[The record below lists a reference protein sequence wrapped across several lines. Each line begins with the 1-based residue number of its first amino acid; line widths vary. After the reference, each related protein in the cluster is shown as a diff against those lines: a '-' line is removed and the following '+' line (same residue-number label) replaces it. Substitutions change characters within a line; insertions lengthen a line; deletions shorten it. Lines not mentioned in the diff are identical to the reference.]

1 MATVTQ
7 IIQRRKRRQ
16 ARRKARV
23 GRGRWFGLALAL
35 LVLVLLVIPMGVAVG
50 GALLVYQTA
59 VRNLPLPQDTVEAA
73 TAAGRTQLYD
83 RSGQTL
89 LFTAEGVPG
98 SGVWVTLDDLPPYVA
113 EATRMMEDPD
123 FLTAT
128 RFQAI
133 TTFSKL
139 WDNLLNGPLP
149 PDPSL
154 TARLVRN
161 IIAPP
166 GEFSTIESRGREI
179 ALTAEINRRYS
190 PEAIL
195 EWHLNTNNY
204 GNQTF
209 GIESAAQV
217 YLGKHA
223 ADLTLD
229 EAALLA
235 AIPPAVQYNP
245 FDNEIA
251 ARGRQRDLL
260 RLLQVNGY
268 ITTDEYERAFSTQ
281 TAIQSGAGQPYQIAP
296 EFAAYARR
304 QAQDILDNLG
314 RDGEQ
319 LVARGGVKII
329 TSLDLDLYYQSEC
342 ALRIHLSRLT
352 GTPTSSTTL
361 TNGICQSAAY
371 LPQVTESPGINPPN
385 NGGIAI
391 IDVGTGEIKSLVGPV
406 TALAYQPGPTLGPF
420 VYFTGFVNALY
431 NPATMV
437 LDIPRTF
444 PGSIEGLIYTPTN
457 PDGRFWGPLNLRDAM
472 GAGLLPPAVQV
483 ARTEGLDSM
492 LALAHRIG
500 LNSLSENTNY
510 DLSLLERGG
519 EVSLLDTAYAY
530 SVFASMGQMRGVPVT
545 PVGQNY
551 RQRSPTAVLRIEDTA
566 GNVLWEYTPEQ
577 VRLNQVGIFPGEL
590 GYLVNDILADS
601 QTRRPI
607 LGENNPLELP
617 RPVAVVNGLTS
628 DRVDDWTIGYTP
640 HLVVA
645 THLDRLD
652 RAPLTLDTY
661 GMNGTAAVW
670 RAVLEYANVRDS
682 LPADTWERPNGVV
695 ELTICQR
702 SGLLPN
708 GHCDTRREVF
718 LAAAQPTTIDTYW
731 QAVKVNSQTGQ
742 RATANTPAGLQVER
756 VYFIPPPEA
765 ADWWKANNLPTPPEE
780 YDTVSLPELLGSVQI
795 LQPLRLAYVGGVV
808 DVRGSLDPTN
818 MQYYV
823 LAYGQGLNPDQWIQ
837 IGEQHTD
844 FSRGTTLGTWDTA
857 SLDGL
862 YALRLSVVRNDNSVE
877 TSIVEV
883 TVDNVPPQVTLTA
896 GEPGQAFRWP
906 DDATIPLEALVQDV
920 SVTKVEFYHNGQLLG
935 TDTEWP
941 YGFTWDITRT
951 GTETFTAVAFDQAG
965 NSGSSEIT
973 VEVVRGGG

>member
-1 MATVTQ
+1 MATVSQ
-7 IIQRRKRRQ
+7 IIQRRKRRR
-16 ARRKARV
+16 ARRKERS
-23 GRGRWFGLALAL
+23 GRGRWLGMALA
-35 LVLVLLVIPMGVAVG
+35 VLVLLLVVAPTGVAVG

-59 VRNLPLPQDTVEAA
+59 VRDLPLPQDTVEIGA
-73 TAAGRTQLYD
+73 AAGRTQLYD

-98 SGVWVTLDDLPPYVA
+98 SGTWLRLEELPPYVIQ
-113 EATRMMEDPD
+113 ATLLMEDPD

-128 RFQAI
+128 RFNI
-133 TTFSKL
+133 VSTFSKL

-149 PDPSL
+149 VDPSL

-161 IIAPP
+161 VIAPP
-166 GEFSTIESRGREI
+166 GEFPTSDSRGREI
-179 ALTAEINRRYS
+179 ALTAEINRRYT

-195 EWHLNTNNY
+195 EWHLNTNTY

-217 YLGKHA
+217 YLGKNA

-235 AIPPAVQYNP
+235 AIPPATQYNP

-260 RLLQVNGY
+260 RLLEVNGF
-268 ITTDEYERAFSTQ
+268 ITTDEYEHAFATQ
-281 TAIQSGAGQPYQIAP
+281 TVIQSGAGQPYQIAP

-304 QAQDILDNLG
+304 QAQDILNNLG

-319 LVARGGVKII
+319 LVTRGGVKII

-352 GTPTSSTTL
+352 GNPTANTTL
-361 TNGICQSAAY
+361 TNDICQSAAY
-371 LPQVTESPGINPPN
+371 LPPVTVLPGVSPPD
-385 NGGIAI
+385 NGGIAV
-391 IDVGTGEIKSLVGPV
+391 IDVGTGEIKSLVGQV
-406 TALAYQPGPTLGPF
+406 TALAYQPGPTLHPF
-420 VYFTGFVNALY
+420 VYFTGFVNGLY
-431 NPATMV
+431 SPATMV

-483 ARTEGLDSM
+483 VRTEGLDSM
-492 LALAHRIG
+492 LAIAHRIG
-500 LNSLSENTNY
+500 LNSLSENARY

-519 EVSLLDTAYAY
+519 EVSLLDMTYAY

-566 GNVLWEYTPEQ
+566 GNTLWEYTPEQ
-577 VRLNQVGIFPGEL
+577 VRLNQVGVFPAEL
-590 GYLVNDILADS
+590 GYLVNDILADNS
-601 QTRRPI
+601 TRRSI
-607 LGENNPLELP
+607 LGENNLLELP
-617 RPVAVVNGLTS
+617 RPTALVNGLTS
-628 DRVDDWTIGYTP
+628 DHVDDWTVGYTP
-640 HLVVA
+640 YLVVTA
-645 THLDRLD
+645 HIDRSD
-652 RAPLTLDTY
+652 RAPLSLDTY
-661 GMNGTAAVW
+661 GMNGAAAVW
-670 RAVLEYANVRDS
+670 RAVLEYAHVRDS
-682 LPADTWERPNGVV
+682 LPASGWERPEGVV
-695 ELTICQR
+695 ERLVCQR

-708 GHCDTRREVF
+708 GTCDTRREVF
-718 LAAAQPTTIDTYW
+718 LAAAQPTTVDTYW

-756 VYFIPPPEA
+756 VYFVPPAEA
-765 ADWWKANNLPTPPEE
+765 ADWWKANNLPAPPIE

-795 LQPLRLAYVGGVV
+795 LQPARLAYVGGVV

-818 MQYYV
+818 MQYYS

-837 IGEQHTD
+837 IGEQQTT
-844 FSRGTTLGTWDTA
+844 FVGGTNLGTWDTTG
-857 SLDGL
+857 LDGL

-883 TVDNVPPQVTLTA
+883 TVDNIPPQVTLTA
-896 GEPGQAFRWP
+896 GELEQVFRWP
-906 DDATIPLEALVQDV
+906 GDTTIPLEATVLDV
-920 SVTKVEFYHNGQLLG
+920 SVTRVEFFHNGQLLG
-935 TDTEWP
+935 RDTEWP

-973 VEVVRGGG
+973 VEVVRSGG